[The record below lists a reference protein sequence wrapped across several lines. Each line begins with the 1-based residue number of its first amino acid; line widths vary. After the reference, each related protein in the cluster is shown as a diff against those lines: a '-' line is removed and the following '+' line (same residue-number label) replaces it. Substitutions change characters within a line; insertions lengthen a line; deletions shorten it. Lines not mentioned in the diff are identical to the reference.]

1 MSCDLSIV
9 IPAFDEEACIDR
21 TLSELIEVLEK
32 RDLHYELVVVD
43 NGSSDGTFAV
53 LEEVRKRHPQM
64 VVIRFPE
71 NLGFGGAIAR
81 GLSLCSGD
89 VVGFTCAD
97 GEVPAES
104 VVQMYDLLQSGHVDL
119 CKGKRI
125 GRTNLR
131 RQVWSVG
138 YHLVV
143 GLLFEIHITDINGYP
158 VLARRRVVED
168 MRFSRTNWMINI
180 EILLYARQRGLS
192 TAELDVRYRERLG
205 GRSHVRWYFPLVFLA
220 QLVQFR
226 WWLWRRGVATRGMA
240 VASRST
246 GGAIGSERASP

>member
-9 IPAFDEEACIDR
+9 MPAFNEEACIDQA
-21 TLSELIEVLEK
+21 LSELIEVLDK
-32 RDLHYELVVVD
+32 RDLHYELVVLD

-53 LEEVRKRHPQM
+53 LEKVRKRHPQVT
-64 VVIRFPE
+64 VVRFAE
-71 NLGFGGAIAR
+71 NQGYGGAIAR
-81 GLSLCSGD
+81 GLSLCSGA

-104 VVQMYDLLQSGHVDL
+104 VVQMYDLLQSGHIDL

-125 GRTNLR
+125 GRTSLR
-131 RQVWSVG
+131 RQLWSVG

-158 VLARRRVVED
+158 VLTRRRVVED
-168 MRFSRTNWMINI
+168 MRLSRTNWMINI
-180 EILLYARQRGLS
+180 EILLHARQRGLI
-192 TAELDVRYRERLG
+192 TAELDVPHRERLG
-205 GRSHVRWYFPLVFLA
+205 GRSHVRWYFPLVFLV

-226 WWLWRRGVATRGMA
+226 WWLWRRGVATQG
-240 VASRST
+240 VALAGRPT
-246 GGAIGSERASP
+246 GGAVGSGRRSP